1 MQAALTLARYTFVEA
16 LHGRIAMA
24 AAVLIAG
31 ALGLGRFVVELALT
45 DTAAI
50 RALSLAWIFRIAAVF
65 LMASFAASSVV
76 RDQNEKHLELL
87 LALPTPRASYLM
99 GKWLG
104 CVAAAALLALMFG
117 LPLAFDM
124 PWQGVAAWSVSLWL
138 ELVVIT
144 GASLL
149 CALTFHQLVA
159 SLAAV
164 AAFYTLSRVMG
175 AVLAIGASAV
185 APVDSPAF
193 DWSTRVLHGI
203 SMLLPR
209 LDLFTRSQW
218 LLDGAASAHDL
229 GVVAIQAAT
238 TSVLLLLA
246 ALIDLT
252 RKSV

>member
-1 MQAALTLARYTFVEA
+1 MHAALTLARYTIVEA
-16 LHGRIAMA
+16 LHGRIAIA

-31 ALGLGRFVVELALT
+31 AVGLGQFVVELALT

-50 RALSLAWIFRIAAVF
+50 RALSLAWLFRVAAVF
-65 LMASFAASSVV
+65 LVAGFAASSVV
-76 RDQNEKHLELL
+76 RDHNEKHLELL
-87 LALPTPRASYLM
+87 LALPTPRTSYLL

-104 CVAAAALLALMFG
+104 CVAASMMLALMFS

-124 PWQGVAAWSVSLWL
+124 PWRGVAAWAVSLGL
-138 ELVVIT
+138 ELIVIA

-149 CALTFHQLVA
+149 CALTFQQLVA

-164 AAFYTLSRVMG
+164 AAFYMLSRVMG

-185 APVDSPAF
+185 APVDSVAF
-193 DWSTRVLHGI
+193 DWSNHILHGI

-218 LLDGAASAHDL
+218 LVDGAAPAQDL
-229 GVVAIQAAT
+229 VLVGVQAVT
-238 TSVLLLLA
+238 TSALLLLA
-246 ALIDLT
+246 AMIDLT